1 MEERKIILE
10 PVIWWG
16 IDAKNEVSKYDS
28 PESISRITYWIKQ
41 TDIGER
47 YTTMYGNTYEI
58 YQYEIFDINL
68 TNTKIVFNNWKIR
81 RIYDPQGKSS
91 YNHTK
96 FEFVDPFNELRTIQF
111 FSLKDAFKSLNEISE
126 YENWQNYDLNVLN
139 TKLNEENKNLTEE
152 NEELHSKIDAF
163 MSTRLYKRMSTK
175 VEHFSKSK
183 LKQKEIHKLFNKQ
196 FSVNSNFIRQWFKT

>member
-10 PVIWWG
+10 PVIWWS

-68 TNTKIVFNNWKIR
+68 TNVMLIVN
-81 RIYDPQGKSS
+81 
-91 YNHTK
+91 
-96 FEFVDPFNELRTIQF
+96 
-111 FSLKDAFKSLNEISE
+111 
-126 YENWQNYDLNVLN
+126 
-139 TKLNEENKNLTEE
+139 
-152 NEELHSKIDAF
+152 
-163 MSTRLYKRMSTK
+163 
-175 VEHFSKSK
+175 
-183 LKQKEIHKLFNKQ
+183 
-196 FSVNSNFIRQWFKT
+196 